1 MHVLTEG
8 NICDHIGIY
17 NIDQITIITVIW
29 KYVIFTTSPSLL
41 KLR

>member
-1 MHVLTEG
+1 MHVLTGG

-17 NIDQITIITVIW
+17 NIDQITISTVIW
-29 KYVIFTTSPSLL
+29 KYVIFTTRPGLL